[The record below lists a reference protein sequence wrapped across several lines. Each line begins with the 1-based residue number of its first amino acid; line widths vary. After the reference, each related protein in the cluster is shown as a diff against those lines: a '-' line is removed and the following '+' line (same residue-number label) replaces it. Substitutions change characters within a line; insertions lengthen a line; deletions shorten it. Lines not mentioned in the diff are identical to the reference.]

1 MPLPSRTPPSDQNH
15 VMQED
20 LFDLDNVQHWD
31 ASHPS
36 RLSRIATTIDKRLEW
51 WKQKHEQDWLDR
63 YRSIASF

>member
-1 MPLPSRTPPSDQNH
+1 
-15 VMQED
+15 MQED